1 MRFRVRLLLLALLL
15 LSLTEA
21 SSPRAEAA
29 PTSAVPPPGFADSLV
44 ASVGVPTALAFTP
57 DGRLLITT
65 QTGALRVYASGSLL
79 ATPALD
85 LSTQLC
91 TNNERGL
98 LGVAVDPNFTSNH
111 YIYLYYTFKKSG
123 SCANNSANSPVNRVA
138 RFTLPDSN
146 LIAPASELVL
156 IDNIPSPNAN
166 HNAGDL
172 HFGKDGYLYISV
184 GDGGCDYAASTQ
196 CGGNNNAARDQ
207 HILLGK
213 ILRITG
219 SGGIPVD
226 NPFQGANTAR
236 CNVTGRTTAGN
247 KCQETFAWGLR
258 NPFRMAFDPNPAT
271 TRFYINDV
279 GQGVWE
285 EIDLGQAGADYG
297 WNVREGHCANNSS
310 TNCGPP
316 PAGMTNPIYD
326 YQHSTG
332 CKSITGGAFV
342 PNGIW
347 PSAYDNSYLYG
358 DYVCG
363 KIFQL
368 KPNGSGGYTVADF
381 VTGLGANSAVHLTFG
396 PDGASQSLYYT
407 TYAGGGQVRR
417 VAYTASANRSPVAV
431 ISASPAYGPLPLTV
445 NFDGSASSDADGN
458 PITYEWN
465 FGDGATGS
473 GVSPSHTYTIAGNY
487 TATLRVRDNL
497 GAVSDPATVQISAGN
512 TPPLP
517 AITSPSAGLLFSV
530 GQAITLAGSAADAEE
545 GALPDSRLSWR
556 VILHHN
562 EHTHPFLPPTAGNN
576 LALTAPAPEDLDA
589 TAASYL
595 EIELTATDSQGL
607 SAVITQELRPHLVDI
622 TFDTAPTGFQLT
634 ANSQS
639 LTAPQ
644 TVTSWEAYVLNVN
657 APTQTDGNGQ
667 VWVFVSW
674 SDGGPASHTIVT
686 PATPATY
693 TATLTH
699 QTPGTPSLLS
709 PANGILV
716 TNYSPLIDWGDS
728 SPPADHYQ
736 IQISTDAAFDAV
748 PYDETV
754 TASNYTPAP
763 PLTPNTRYYWRV
775 RAFSPMEVAASQWS
789 PARSFR
795 TVILSPALNMPSGN
809 SLMPTLRP
817 LFDWNNVGGATSYTL
832 QIASNQN
839 FNPVILSRLV
849 TPSAYLMPTD
859 LPRNTLIFWRVRAN
873 GANGPSAWSRVR
885 HFHTGSPPGLP
896 VLLTPANGA
905 TVAGLQPTL
914 DWADSSPAAEY
925 YEVQISTDANF
936 TRLLGRGQGG
946 RVNFSSYTPQAPL
959 AQNTLYFWRV
969 RGMSASGGLQLS
981 RWSSPRSFR
990 TP

>member
-1 MRFRVRLLLLALLL
+1 MLAQRISRFLLILLVMPFGL
-15 LSLTEA
+15 A
-21 SSPRAEAA
+21 SSHSLAAAA
-29 PTSAVPPPGFADSLV
+29 PTSAGPPPGFADSLV
-44 ASVGVPTALAFTP
+44 ASLSGPTALAFTP

-85 LSTQLC
+85 LSAQVC
-91 TNNERGL
+91 TNNARGL
-98 LGVAVDPNFTSNH
+98 LGVAIDPNFTSNH
-111 YIYLYYTFKKSG
+111 FIYLYYTFKKSG
-123 SCANNSANSPVNRVA
+123 SCVNNSANSPVNRA
-138 RFTLPDSN
+138 SRFTLPDSN
-146 LIAPASELVL
+146 VIDPASELVL

-184 GDGGCDYAASTQ
+184 GDGGCDYADSTK
-196 CGGNNNAARDQ
+196 CSGNNDAARDQ

-213 ILRITG
+213 ILRITS

-226 NPFQGANTAR
+226 NPFLGANTAR
-236 CNVTGRTTAGN
+236 CNVTGRTDPG
-247 KCQETFAWGLR
+247 KRCQETFAWGLR
-258 NPFRMAFDPNPAT
+258 NPFRMAFDPNASA

-285 EIDLGQAGADYG
+285 EVDLGQAGADYG

-326 YQHSTG
+326 YQHGTG

-342 PNGIW
+342 PNGVW

-363 KIFQL
+363 RIFQL
-368 KPNGSGGYTVADF
+368 KPNGSGGYTVTSFA
-381 VTGLGANSAVHLTFG
+381 TGLGASSAVHLTFG

-407 TYAGGGQVRR
+407 TYTGGGQVRR
-417 VAYTASANRSPVAV
+417 VAYTATDNRSPVAV

-473 GVSPSHTYTIAGNY
+473 GVSPSHTYTIVGNY

-497 GAVSDPATVQISAGN
+497 GAVSDPATLQISVGN

-517 AITSPSAGLLFSV
+517 AIASPPAGLLFSV
-530 GQAITLAGSAADAEE
+530 GQAITLTGSAADAEE

-562 EHTHPFLPPTAGNN
+562 DHTHPFLPPTAGNN
-576 LALTAPAPEDLDA
+576 LALTAPAPEDLDG
-589 TAASYL
+589 TAASYV

-622 TFDTAPTGFQLT
+622 TFETVPTGFQLT
-634 ANSQS
+634 VNSQS
-639 LTAPQ
+639 LAAPQ
-644 TVTSWEAYVLNVN
+644 TVTSWEAYALNVN
-657 APTQTDGNGQ
+657 APMQTDGNGQ
-667 VWVFVSW
+667 VWVFLSW
-674 SDGGPASHTIVT
+674 SYGGPASHTIVT
-686 PATPATY
+686 PATPAAY

-699 QTPGTPSLLS
+699 QTPGAPSLLS
-709 PANGILV
+709 PTDGVLV
-716 TNYSPLIDWGDS
+716 TNYSPLLDWRDS
-728 SPPADHYQ
+728 NPPTDHYQ
-736 IQISTDAAFDAV
+736 IQIAADATFNTIL
-748 PYDETV
+748 YDETA

-763 PLTPNTRYYWRV
+763 PLTPNTTYYWRV

-789 PARSFR
+789 PVRSFR
-795 TVILSPALNMPSGN
+795 TVLLSPALNMPSGN
-809 SLMPTLRP
+809 SLMPALRP
-817 LFDWNNVGGATSYTL
+817 VFDWNNTDGATSYTL

-839 FNPVILSRLV
+839 FNPVILSLPV
-849 TPSAYLMPTD
+849 TPSAYLMLSD
-859 LPRNTLIFWRVRAN
+859 LPRNTLFFWRVRAN
-873 GANGPSAWSRVR
+873 GLNGPSAWSRVR

-896 VLLTPANGA
+896 APLTPTNNA
-905 TVAGLQPTL
+905 TVTGLQPTL
-914 DWADSSPAAEY
+914 DWADSSPTAEY

-936 TRLLGRGQGG
+936 SRLLGRGQGG

-959 AQNTLYFWRV
+959 THPATRDLDTRV
-969 RGMSASGGLQLS
+969 R
-981 RWSSPRSFR
+981 
-990 TP
+990 